1 MGQVL
6 VDRRRLR
13 YHGAT
18 VVAGARRAAERTI
31 TAKQHTQRQQ
41 RAQTSEPHTSTQA
54 VTHIRLDAPN
64 AGKLTALDALAET
77 SRALTQ
83 AAMRHNA
90 RAMNAY
96 LRAANR
102 ALIPAQIASNAS
114 KRGVRATRVKSAYS
128 SPPCHGCWDVGRAN
142 RPTQQDVLL
151 SGVRAHSSG

>member
-1 MGQVL
+1 MCFEEHDGCQFADEQLSV
-6 VDRRRLR
+6 
-13 YHGAT
+13 
-18 VVAGARRAAERTI
+18 
-31 TAKQHTQRQQ
+31 
-41 RAQTSEPHTSTQA
+41 
-54 VTHIRLDAPN
+54 
-64 AGKLTALDALAET
+64 
-77 SRALTQ
+77 

-102 ALIPAQIASNAS
+102 ALIPAQLAWNAS

-142 RPTQQDVLL
+142 RPTLQDVLL